1 MEENHNTCHTF
12 WDLTDSLDFLAEDG
26 REVVTQILSERT
38 RPRTHE
44 MKRFP
49 KTSLHVLR
57 NLSSIYYLIPHTNSN
72 TSLGWL
78 FGGNSSNFFLNP
90 FAKYENCH
98 CMNAGITVPSLCQ
111 SSVKVD
117 KQLRSPLRDFKPRL
131 FPRLR
136 RL

>member
-1 MEENHNTCHTF
+1 MEVNHNTLLTF
-12 WDLTDSLDFLAEDG
+12 QDLTDSLDFLAEDG

-57 NLSSIYYLIPHTNSN
+57 NVSSICYLIPHTNSN

-78 FGGNSSNFFLNP
+78 FGGISSNFFLNP

-98 CMNAGITVPSLCQ
+98 CMTAGITVPSLCQ

-131 FPRLR
+131 FPCLR

>member
-1 MEENHNTCHTF
+1 MEVVEENHNTCYTF

-72 TSLGWL
+72 TSLRCL
-78 FGGNSSNFFLNP
+78 FRGNISKKN
-90 FAKYENCH
+90 
-98 CMNAGITVPSLCQ
+98 
-111 SSVKVD
+111 
-117 KQLRSPLRDFKPRL
+117 
-131 FPRLR
+131 
-136 RL
+136 